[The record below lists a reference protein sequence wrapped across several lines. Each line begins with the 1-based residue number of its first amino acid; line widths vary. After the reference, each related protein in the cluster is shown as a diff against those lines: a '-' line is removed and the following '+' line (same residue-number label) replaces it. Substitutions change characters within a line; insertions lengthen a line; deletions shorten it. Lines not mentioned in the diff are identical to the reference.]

1 MIIVFISAI
10 SILIVI
16 AMVIIAI
23 EMFFTFRDPCA
34 ASVVYDFC
42 VPIKKKKLDE
52 FSDTDDVIDEMANIN
67 NEEPF
72 VYRQAFL
79 LCFIQALLMT
89 NFLYV
94 AIPNFKLRNFFYIF
108 FMCFLFNSFV
118 YAFVQYHYYGQ
129 KKEILRYGFTKL
141 KQQM

>member
-10 SILIVI
+10 TILIVI

-42 VPIKKKKLDE
+42 VPIKKNKLDGI
-52 FSDTDDVIDEMANIN
+52 SDKDTVIDEMICIN

-72 VYRQAFL
+72 IYRQAFL
-79 LCFIQALLMT
+79 LSFIQALLMT

-94 AIPNFKLRNFFYIF
+94 AIKDFKLRNFFYIF

-129 KKEILRYGFTKL
+129 KNQIMKYGLTKL
-141 KQQM
+141 KTM